1 MRLQTKISMALLPL
15 VALTI
20 FFVGTWAVIKA
31 TKGIQNAM
39 YQLIETELKHYV
51 QDTVSDLSQTLEKHG
66 LSHVDSFVQEY
77 QQYALEATKKID
89 LFKTGHLFVIGKP
102 GEIVFSSRGEKNH
115 GDKYWAETEND
126 IIKKKGEFVRGLH
139 TFDHTEEI
147 YIGYYFDPWKW
158 TIIYAISTK
167 ELFAPVKVIRNVTI
181 VAGLICTALS
191 LFLIFFIIQR
201 FVIRPVTLLKD
212 AAVKVAQRRRIEKI
226 PVETAD
232 ELGTLSRSMENMA
245 DDIWNY
251 QKEQEN
257 WQSKLEDKIKER
269 TRSLSEAEERYR
281 QVVNTINEAIIIADT
296 NGFLLFV
303 NPSCCEIYRYSEKE
317 LIGMH
322 TSNLVHPEYNH
333 VFERFSVEV
342 REKGSF
348 SGETMDV
355 RKDGS
360 HFFTDVRGTLILYN
374 NQECLLAVIRDVTEK
389 KTAEMERE
397 KLIEELQKA
406 LNEIKTLKGIVP
418 ICSSCKK
425 IRDDKGYW
433 NQIENYI
440 RAHSEAEF
448 SHGICPDCAKELY
461 PEFDLYPETK

>member
-1 MRLQTKISMALLPL
+1 
-15 VALTI
+15 V
-20 FFVGTWAVIKA
+20 KA
-31 TKGIQNAM
+31 
-39 YQLIETELKHYV
+39 
-51 QDTVSDLSQTLEKHG
+51 
-66 LSHVDSFVQEY
+66 
-77 QQYALEATKKID
+77 
-89 LFKTGHLFVIGKP
+89 
-102 GEIVFSSRGEKNH
+102 
-115 GDKYWAETEND
+115 
-126 IIKKKGEFVRGLH
+126 
-139 TFDHTEEI
+139 
-147 YIGYYFDPWKW
+147 
-158 TIIYAISTK
+158 
-167 ELFAPVKVIRNVTI
+167 IRNVTI

-201 FVIRPVTLLKD
+201 FVIQPVTLLKD

-226 PVETAD
+226 PVKTGD

-269 TRSLSEAEERYR
+269 TRSLLEAEERYR
-281 QVVNTINEAIIIADT
+281 RVVNTISEAIIIADT

-322 TSNLVHPEYNH
+322 ISNLVHPEYYH
-333 VFERFSVEV
+333 VFERFFVEV

-360 HFFTDVRGTLILYN
+360 HFFTDARGALIFYD

-389 KTAEMERE
+389 KAAEMERE

-406 LNEIKTLKGIVP
+406 LDEIKKLQGILP
-418 ICSSCKK
+418 ICSHCKQ

-433 NQIENYI
+433 SQIESYI
-440 RAHSEAEF
+440 GAHSEAKF
-448 SHGICPDCAKELY
+448 SHGICPDCAKKLY